1 MSRISYLRSTNGGG
15 PRSVVLAHILSTGLL
30 TVVIAGCSGGSTTPV
45 PKAPP
50 TSDPPATTAAPI
62 GPSTETSSGTSMKQD
77 ESGHGVAVGDRSPNR
92 LVDET
97 SPYLLQHAYN
107 PVDWRPWGDEAF
119 AEARRR
125 DVPILVS
132 IGYSTCYWCHVM
144 ERESFEDD
152 AIAAIMNRDFVCI
165 KVDREQR
172 PDVDEIHMT
181 ACQIFTQLTEGR
193 ASGGWPLNAFLN
205 PLTLEPFLIGTYF
218 PPQPSYGRPSFAQI
232 LANISNAWST
242 RREEIVAQGNRIAT
256 LVKERLSADSS
267 ETRLEPSLGRST
279 ASGLLQYHDSV
290 NGGFGGAPKFPQ
302 PVFLELMM
310 EIGWDQPAM
319 RAAILKTL
327 DRMAVGGVHDQIA
340 GGFHRYS
347 VDAEWTVPHFEKMLY
362 DNGQLA
368 SIYAEAHART
378 GDPYYAEVVR
388 GILTYVLREM
398 TDSDGAFWS
407 AQDAEVNA
415 REGGTQ
421 IWLTAEMETVL
432 TEASLEADLDFA
444 MSLYGLDAGA
454 NFRDPHHPDAPPSN
468 VLRLRDRPEV
478 VAATMGLE
486 PAEFALRRGRVDA
499 ALLAARELRP
509 QPGLD
514 DKILAGWNG
523 LMIKGFADAGR
534 VLQESKYID
543 AANRAADAV
552 LKKLGRE
559 DGGLYRTARG
569 DVVQIDA
576 FLEDYAL
583 LTEGLLA
590 LHLATNDPIRLEQA
604 AALMEAARVR
614 FWNDERGGWFDTQA
628 GQSDLI
634 VRAVNMNDGAVPS
647 GAGTMLLNMYELAQ
661 RTGKPSYLDGMQ
673 WAVAGMS
680 TGIAQNPSGAARS
693 VMAVDRLAKSDPF
706 RLPGMRPIPVK
717 EPAAE
722 PTKVVASVDKG
733 DGAGRY
739 VLRFEIPDGQH
750 LNAHEP
756 GGDTPEAVGLI
767 GLSLVEVSGGEV
779 QIQWPEG
786 TPWRDGIRVHSGML
800 EVPLVVSRETPE
812 STVVFMV
819 GWQACD
825 ERVCYRP
832 EEVEF
837 AIRP

>member
-1 MSRISYLRSTNGGG
+1 
-15 PRSVVLAHILSTGLL
+15 
-30 TVVIAGCSGGSTTPV
+30 
-45 PKAPP
+45 
-50 TSDPPATTAAPI
+50 
-62 GPSTETSSGTSMKQD
+62 MKQD
-77 ESGHGVAVGDRSPNR
+77 ESGHGAAGGDRTPNR
-92 LVDET
+92 LADET

-107 PVDWRPWGDEAF
+107 PVDWMPWGEEAF

-125 DVPILVS
+125 DVPILLS

-144 ERESFEDD
+144 ERESFENP
-152 AIAAIMNRDFVCI
+152 AIAEIMNRDFVCI

-205 PLTLEPFLIGTYF
+205 PFTLEPFLIGTYF
-218 PPQPSYGRPSFAQI
+218 PPEPSYGRPSFPQI
-232 LANISNAWST
+232 LENISGSWAT

-256 LVKERLSADSS
+256 LVKERLSADAS
-267 ETRLEPSLGRST
+267 EARLDPSLGRST
-279 ASGLLQYHDSV
+279 ASGLLQYHDPV

-310 EIGWDQPAM
+310 EIGWEDPAM

-327 DRMAVGGVHDQIA
+327 DRMAVGGVHDQVA

-378 GDPYYAEVVR
+378 GDPYHAEVVR
-388 GILTYVLREM
+388 GILEYVLREM
-398 TDSDGAFWS
+398 TDTDGAFWS
-407 AQDAEVNA
+407 AQDAEVDA

-421 IWLTAEMETVL
+421 IWLPAEVEAVL
-432 TEASLEADLDFA
+432 TEAKLEADLDFA

-454 NFRDPHHPDAPPSN
+454 NFRDPHHPEAPPSN

-478 VAATMGLE
+478 VAAAMNLQPT
-486 PAEFALRRGRVDA
+486 EFAARRARVDA

-509 QPGLD
+509 QPALD

-534 VLQESKYID
+534 VLEDSKFID

-552 LKKLGRE
+552 LGRLGRE

-569 DVVQIDA
+569 EIVQIDA

-583 LTEGLLA
+583 LAEGLLA
-590 LHLATNDPIRLEQA
+590 LHRATGDPVRLDQA
-604 AALMEAARVR
+604 AALVEAARVR

-647 GAGTMLLNMYELAQ
+647 GAGTMLLNISELA
-661 RTGKPSYLDGMQ
+661 RLTGDPAYLDTLQSAM
-673 WAVAGMS
+673 AGMS
-680 TGIAQNPSGAARS
+680 SGIAQNPSGAARS
-693 VMAVDRLAKSDPF
+693 VMAVDRLAKSDPL
-706 RLPGMRPIPVK
+706 RLPGMRAVPPVD
-717 EPAAE
+717 EPVAR
-722 PTKVVASVDKG
+722 PTKVIAEVIEG
-733 DGAGRY
+733 DAPGRY

-756 GGDTPEAVGLI
+756 GGDTPEAAGLI
-767 GLSLVEVSGGEV
+767 GLSLVEVSGGKVRIE
-779 QIQWPEG
+779 WPKG
-786 TPWRDGIRVHSGML
+786 TPWRDGIQVHAGTLNVAFS
-800 EVPLVVSRETPE
+800 VVRDTPE

-825 ERVCYRP
+825 ERVCFRP

>member
-1 MSRISYLRSTNGGG
+1 M
-15 PRSVVLAHILSTGLL
+15 ILM
-30 TVVIAGCSGGSTTPV
+30 AGCSGGATSPV
-45 PKAPP
+45 PNP
-50 TSDPPATTAAPI
+50 PPASGSPEKAAASDAA
-62 GPSTETSSGTSMKQD
+62 STEKSSGTRMKQD
-77 ESGHGVAVGDRSPNR
+77 ESGHGVATGDRTPNR

-107 PVDWRPWGDEAF
+107 PVDWRPWGEEAF
-119 AEARRR
+119 EEAKRR
-125 DVPILVS
+125 DVPLLVS

-144 ERESFEDD
+144 ERESFENE

-181 ACQIFTQLTEGR
+181 ACQIFTELTEGR

-205 PLTLEPFLIGTYF
+205 PFTLEPFLIGTYF
-218 PPQPSYGRPSFAQI
+218 PPEPSYGRPSFPQI
-232 LANISNAWST
+232 LENISGAWST

-256 LVKERLSADSS
+256 LVKERLSADAT
-267 ETRLEPSLGRST
+267 ETMLDPSLGQST
-279 ASGLLQYHDSV
+279 ASGLLRYHDPV

-319 RAAILKTL
+319 QAAILKTL
-327 DRMAVGGVHDQIA
+327 DRMAVGGVHDQVA

-368 SIYAEAHART
+368 SIYAEAHDRT
-378 GDPYYAEVVR
+378 GDPYHAEVVR
-388 GILTYVLREM
+388 GILEYVLREM
-398 TDSDGAFWS
+398 TDVDGAFWS

-421 IWLTAEMETVL
+421 IWLPAEVEAVL
-432 TEASLEADLDFA
+432 TEAGLEADLEFT

-454 NFRDPHHPDAPPSN
+454 NFRDPHHPEAAPSH

-478 VAATMGLE
+478 VAAAMGLE
-486 PAEFALRRGRVDA
+486 PAEFALRRDRVDA

-534 VLQESKYID
+534 VLKESRYID
-543 AANRAADAV
+543 AANRAADTV
-552 LKKLGRE
+552 LKKLGRP
-559 DGGLYRTARG
+559 DGGLNRTARG

-583 LTEGLLA
+583 LAEGILA
-590 LHLATNDPIRLEQA
+590 LHRATGDPIRLEQA
-604 AALMEAARVR
+604 AALVEAARVR

-647 GAGTMLLNMYELAQ
+647 GAGTMLLNVYELSQ
-661 RTGKPSYLDGMQ
+661 RTGDPSYLDGMQ
-673 WAVAGMS
+673 WALAGMS

-693 VMAVDRLAKSDPF
+693 VMAVNRLAKSDPL
-706 RLPGMRPIPVK
+706 RLPGMRPVSAE
-717 EPAAE
+717 EPAAK
-722 PTKVVASVDKG
+722 PTKVVAAIKDG
-733 DGAGRY
+733 DGAGQY
-739 VLRFEIPDGQH
+739 VLQFEIPDGQH

-756 GGDTPEAVGLI
+756 GGDTPESEGLI
-767 GLSLVEVSGGEV
+767 GLSLVEVSGGTV
-779 QIQWPEG
+779 RIQWPEG
-786 TPWRDGIRVHSGML
+786 TPWRDGIRVHAGTL
-800 EVPLVVSRETPE
+800 EVPFEVTREAPG

-825 ERVCYRP
+825 ERVCFRP

>member
-1 MSRISYLRSTNGGG
+1 MSRIRYLRSTNGGG

-50 TSDPPATTAAPI
+50 PSDSPEKVAASDAA
-62 GPSTETSSGTSMKQD
+62 STETSSGTSMKQD

-421 IWLTAEMETVL
+421 IWLPAEMETVL
-432 TEASLEADLDFA
+432 TEASLEADLEFA

-454 NFRDPHHPDAPPSN
+454 NFRDPHHPDATPSN

-478 VAATMGLE
+478 VAAAMGLE

-534 VLQESKYID
+534 VLKESRYID

-604 AALMEAARVR
+604 AALVEAARVR

-647 GAGTMLLNMYELAQ
+647 GAGTMLLNVYELSQ
-661 RTGKPSYLDGMQ
+661 RTGDPSYLDGMQ
-673 WAVAGMS
+673 WALAGMS
-680 TGIAQNPSGAARS
+680 TGIARNPSGAARS

>member
-1 MSRISYLRSTNGGG
+1 MAVMI
-15 PRSVVLAHILSTGLL
+15 
-30 TVVIAGCSGGSTTPV
+30 GCSGGSVAPS
-45 PKAPP
+45 PPP
-50 TSDPPATTAAPI
+50 TTEPTKPSEMTENTVAISTKKSD
-62 GPSTETSSGTSMKQD
+62 GTSMKQD
-77 ESGHGVAVGDRSPNR
+77 ESGHGVGVGDRSPNR

-107 PVDWRPWGDEAF
+107 PVDWRPWGEEAF
-119 AEARRR
+119 AEARQR

-152 AIAAIMNRDFVCI
+152 AVAAIMNRDFVCI

-218 PPQPSYGRPSFAQI
+218 PPEPSYGRPSFSQI
-232 LANISNAWST
+232 LENISGAWST

-256 LVKERLSADSS
+256 LVKERLSADAS
-267 ETRLEPSLGRST
+267 EARLESSLGPST

-327 DRMAVGGVHDQIA
+327 DRMAVGGVHDQVA

-368 SIYAEAHART
+368 SIYAEALART

-388 GILTYVLREM
+388 GILDYVLREM
-398 TDSDGAFWS
+398 TDADGAFWS

-421 IWLTAEMETVL
+421 IWLPAEVETVL
-432 TEASLEADLDFA
+432 VEAGLESDLGFA

-454 NFRDPHHPDAPPSN
+454 NFRDPHHPDATPSN

-478 VAATMGLE
+478 VAASMGIE
-486 PAEFALRRGRVDA
+486 PAEFALRRARVDA
-499 ALLAARELRP
+499 AMLAARELRP
-509 QPGLD
+509 QPSLD

-534 VLQESKYID
+534 VLKDSRYID

-583 LTEGLLA
+583 LAEGILA
-590 LHLATNDPIRLEQA
+590 LHRATEDPLRLEQA
-604 AALMEAARVR
+604 AALVEAARVR
-614 FWNDERGGWFDTQA
+614 FWNDDRGGWFDTQA

-647 GAGTMLLNMYELAQ
+647 GAGTMLLNVYELAQ
-661 RTGKPSYLDGMQ
+661 RTGDESYLDGMQ
-673 WAVAGMS
+673 WALAGMS
-680 TGIAQNPSGAARS
+680 SGIAANPSGAARS
-693 VMAVDRLAKSDPF
+693 VMAVDRLAKSDPL
-706 RLPGMRPIPVK
+706 RLPGMRPVVVP

-722 PTKVVASVDKG
+722 LTQVVASVNDG

-739 VLRFEIPDGQH
+739 VLRLEIPTGQH
-750 LNAHEP
+750 VNAHEP
-756 GGDTPEAVGLI
+756 GGDTPEAEGLI
-767 GLSLVEVSGGEV
+767 GLTLVEVSGGTV

-786 TPWRDGIRVHSGML
+786 APWRDGIRVHGGTL
-800 EVPLVVSRETPE
+800 EVPFEVARNAPE
-812 STVVFMV
+812 STVVFLV

-825 ERVCYRP
+825 ERVCFRP
-832 EEVEF
+832 EEIEF